1 MEGRLKK
8 IGLFALLWF
17 CPTLMLIGAFYI
29 GSDLFSWIGGGY
41 YQDIAIPIMIGL
53 FFAIIEYRRIVRYI
67 EKTKN

>member
-1 MEGRLKK
+1 MEGRQKK

>member
-1 MEGRLKK
+1 
-8 IGLFALLWF
+8 
-17 CPTLMLIGAFYI
+17 MLIGAFYI
-29 GSDLFSWIGGGY
+29 GSDLFGWFGGY

>member
-29 GSDLFSWIGGGY
+29 GSDLFSWIGGY
-41 YQDIAIPIMIGL
+41 YQDIAVPIMIGL
-53 FFAIIEYRRIVRYI
+53 FFAIIEYRRIARYI
-67 EKTKN
+67 EETKN